1 MVRVT
6 DTEQLQAFFS
16 RVYDV
21 LIEHAGASHDEDD
34 RFSFVFEFTGHKPSG
49 AYPLSGSLGASGKF
63 FFPAFNIGCR
73 SEDRTVERER
83 SITTTNEQLKSLAAE
98 YRALTTRT

>member
-21 LIEHAGASHDEDD
+21 LIEHAGASREEDD
-34 RFSFVFEFTGHKPSG
+34 RFSFVFEFTGQKPSG
-49 AYPLSGSLGASGKF
+49 AYPLCGSLGTGGKF

-73 SEDRTVERER
+73 PEDRTIERER
-83 SITTTNEQLKSLAAE
+83 SIKTANRQLKPLAAE
-98 YRALTTRT
+98 YRALTCTS

>member
-21 LIEHAGASHDEDD
+21 LIEHAGASREEDD

-73 SEDRTVERER
+73 PEDRTAERGR
-83 SITTTNEQLKSLAAE
+83 SIATTNRHLKALAAE
-98 YRALTTRT
+98 YRALTCTT